1 MCRRTSEI
9 SAALGE
15 TELMNQ
21 ARDGDAAAYGALF
34 ERHRD
39 HIFRMAYALLHD
51 QADAEDCVQETFT
64 KGLAKLLSYRGESA
78 PKSWFTAIALNECRH
93 RVREW
98 KRDPGAASDQVLELG
113 RRIRR
118 PRTRGVV
125 TRVGQVEHRR
135 LLAVALG
142 FLTEAQREVFVLH
155 YDQDLSY
162 EEIGD
167 MLGIRPG
174 AARALAHRAKAALRD
189 KLGSHL
195 LLAK

>member
-1 MCRRTSEI
+1 MFRRPSEV
-9 SAALGE
+9 STESGE
-15 TELMNQ
+15 TVLMDQ
-21 ARDGDAAAYGALF
+21 ARAGDAAAYGAIF

-64 KGLAKLLSYRGESA
+64 KGLAKLSSYRGESA

-98 KRDPGAASDQVLELG
+98 KRDPGVASDQVLELG
-113 RRIRR
+113 RRVRQQ
-118 PRTRGVV
+118 RTRGVV
-125 TRVGQVEHRR
+125 TRVGQAENRR
-135 LLAVALG
+135 LLAIALG

-162 EEIGD
+162 DEIGD
-167 MLGIRPG
+167 VLGIRPG

-189 KLGSHL
+189 RLGSDL